1 MSWPP
6 ALLHVDAGMNY
17 LSTIARR
24 ALHALL
30 PAECTSCDAVLQDD
44 PVPLFCSACWGSI
57 RPLEGPFC
65 PRCGRPFY
73 SKLALRYSPYHL
85 CSDCRKRKPFYTRAW
100 ALYAYEGPLRAAIR
114 LFKYKG
120 KVALCRAFGSLME
133 AVRPDT
139 PPVDV
144 IMPVPLHP
152 ARLREREFNQ
162 ALLLADQ
169 VRKWVDAPV
178 SYMNLVRTRA
188 TIPQTDLTQ
197 VERRRNLRR
206 SFSVRR
212 PARIAGRR
220 ILLVDD
226 VMTTGTT
233 LNECARTLRRAGS
246 SDVYV
251 VTLARTL

>member
-1 MSWPP
+1 MT
-6 ALLHVDAGMNY
+6 VR
-17 LSTIARR
+17 LSDV
-24 ALHALL
+24 HA
-30 PAECTSCDAVLQDD
+30 S
-44 PVPLFCSACWGSI
+44 
-57 RPLEGPFC
+57 R
-65 PRCGRPFY
+65 
-73 SKLALRYSPYHL
+73 
-85 CSDCRKRKPFYTRAW
+85 
-100 ALYAYEGPLRAAIR
+100 
-114 LFKYKG
+114 
-120 KVALCRAFGSLME
+120 
-133 AVRPDT
+133 
-139 PPVDV
+139 
-144 IMPVPLHP
+144 PVPLHP